1 MWRILRFALAFVL
14 ALAVVACGN
23 EAGRSS
29 TGSADFSI
37 VSGSENK
44 ALQPI
49 IEEWARQNGKAIQV
63 EYLGSVDI
71 SLLLKQGA
79 SAPYDAVWPAN
90 SLWLDLG
97 DAHRVV
103 KQAKSIYRSP
113 VVLAL
118 KRSIAQRLGWVKN
131 ADVTVQDILAA
142 AEAGTFRFAM
152 TSATQSNSGAS
163 AYLGFQYAMAGNPD
177 MLQMEHLN
185 DPKVQA
191 QIRRLLAKVDRGSG
205 SSGWLKDTLVEH
217 PDRLD
222 AMFNYEAV
230 VIEGNQELTAAAK
243 EPLCAVYPANGLMVA
258 DSPLGF
264 VDKGEPEKAR
274 IFQELQAY
282 LLSPTI
288 QQRIQGA
295 GRRTGL
301 IGLEVK
307 GSDPTVW
314 NPDWCIDVQRSIAPV
329 PTPNQEVIQAALD
342 LYQTALR
349 KPSLTIWVLDVSGSM
364 EGAGIEG
371 LRAAMH
377 NLLDRETAQR
387 NLLQASAKD
396 VTIVIPFSHTVEA
409 VWKVQGNDPAALAT
423 LDARTQA
430 LQAEGGTDL
439 YGALVQA
446 LGELKPYAD
455 DGTLWSY
462 LPAIVAMTDGRSDE
476 SSLGVFRSVLQ
487 SLPYAKDIPIHTI
500 AFGES
505 DERQLRELSNLT
517 VGRMFHSEGNLPR
530 TLREAKG
537 YN

>member
-1 MWRILRFALAFVL
+1 
-14 ALAVVACGN
+14 
-23 EAGRSS
+23 
-29 TGSADFSI
+29 
-37 VSGSENK
+37 
-44 ALQPI
+44 
-49 IEEWARQNGKAIQV
+49 
-63 EYLGSVDI
+63 
-71 SLLLKQGA
+71 
-79 SAPYDAVWPAN
+79 
-90 SLWLDLG
+90 
-97 DAHRVV
+97 
-103 KQAKSIYRSP
+103 
-113 VVLAL
+113 
-118 KRSIAQRLGWVKN
+118 
-131 ADVTVQDILAA
+131 
-142 AEAGTFRFAM
+142 
-152 TSATQSNSGAS
+152 
-163 AYLGFQYAMAGNPD
+163 
-177 MLQMEHLN
+177 
-185 DPKVQA
+185 
-191 QIRRLLAKVDRGSG
+191 
-205 SSGWLKDTLVEH
+205 
-217 PDRLD
+217 
-222 AMFNYEAV
+222 
-230 VIEGNQELTAAAK
+230 
-243 EPLCAVYPANGLMVA
+243 
-258 DSPLGF
+258 
-264 VDKGEPEKAR
+264 
-274 IFQELQAY
+274 
-282 LLSPTI
+282 
-288 QQRIQGA
+288 
-295 GRRTGL
+295 
-301 IGLEVK
+301 
-307 GSDPTVW
+307 
-314 NPDWCIDVQRSIAPV
+314 
-329 PTPNQEVIQAALD
+329 
-342 LYQTALR
+342 
-349 KPSLTIWVLDVSGSM
+349 M